1 MAVFRESVPR
11 DLPGKAMELN
21 WTLILLLILLGAA
34 GVGMLYSVGGGSWEP
49 WAARHAMRFGLG
61 FCAMLVIAMFPPR
74 FWMGVAYPIYV
85 IALLLLVGAEV
96 AGATV
101 NGSQRWLDIGPIR
114 LQPSEIMKIA
124 LVFALARFYH
134 DLPVEKVSRLGGL
147 LVPAALIGMP
157 AVLIAM
163 QPDLGTTLLLVA
175 TGGSVVFLAGLSWW
189 VIGLGGVAG
198 LAGGIVFYFNFL
210 HDYQRDRIMTMFN
223 PDADPLGAGYQILQ
237 SKIALGSGGFT
248 GKGFMEGT
256 QSQLEY
262 LPEKQ
267 TDFIFT
273 ILGEEF
279 GFVGGLVIL
288 TVYALILA
296 NTVAIATS
304 CKSTFL
310 RLTTMGVATTFG
322 LYVMI
327 NVGMVMG
334 TLPVVGVPLPMISY
348 GGTVMLAVLAGFGLI
363 LGAHIHR
370 NAEPPASVGLFG

>member
-1 MAVFRESVPR
+1 MAVFRESVPP
-11 DLPGKAMELN
+11 DLPGKMMELN
-21 WTLILLLILLGAA
+21 WTLVLLLVLLGAA
-34 GVGMLYSVGGGSWEP
+34 GVGMLYSVGGGDWEP
-49 WAARHAMRFGLG
+49 WAARHAMRFGVG
-61 FCAMLVIAMFPPR
+61 FVIMLVIAMFPPR

-85 IALLLLVGAEV
+85 VALILLIGAEFF
-96 AGATV
+96 GAVV

-134 DLPVEKVSRLGGL
+134 DLPTERVSQLGGL
-147 LVPAALIGMP
+147 LVPAALIGIP
-157 AVLIAM
+157 AVLILK

-175 TGGSVVFLAGLSWW
+175 TGGAVVFLAGLSWKIIVPA
-189 VIGLGGVAG
+189 VIASV
-198 LAGGIVFYFNFL
+198 AGGIGFFSYGL
-210 HDYQRDRIMTMFN
+210 EDYQRQRILTMFS
-223 PDADPLGAGYQILQ
+223 PDSDPLGAGYQILQ

-256 QSQLEY
+256 QSQLDY

-370 NAEPPASVGLFG
+370 NADPPRGVGLFG

>member
-11 DLPGKAMELN
+11 DLRGKLMELN
-21 WTLILLLILLGAA
+21 WTLVLLLVLLGAA
-34 GVGMLYSVGGGSWEP
+34 GVGMLYSVAGGSWTP
-49 WAARHAMRFGLG
+49 WAVNHTIRFSVAFGG
-61 FCAMLVIAMFPPR
+61 MMVIAMFPPR
-74 FWMGVAYPIYV
+74 FWMGVAYPIYLL
-85 IALLLLVGAEV
+85 ALILLVGVEF
-96 AGATV
+96 AGVTI

-114 LQPSEIMKIA
+114 FQPSEMMKLA
-124 LVFALARFYH
+124 VVFALARFYH
-134 DLPVEKVSRLGGL
+134 DLPMEKVSSLGGL
-147 LVPAALIGMP
+147 IVPAALIGLP
-157 AVLIAM
+157 ALLIAK

-175 TGGSVVFLAGLSWW
+175 TGGAVVYLAGLSWKII
-189 VIGLGGVAG
+189 VPAAVAG
-198 LAGGIVFYFNFL
+198 LVGGIGFFRYGL
-210 HDYQRDRIMTMFN
+210 QEYQRERIMTMFN

-279 GFVGGLVIL
+279 GFVGGLVVLAIYVL
-288 TVYALILA
+288 VLA
-296 NTVAIATS
+296 NTVAIAVS
-304 CKSTFL
+304 CKSVFL
-310 RLTTMGVATTFG
+310 RLLCMGVATTFA
-322 LYVMI
+322 LYVII

-334 TLPVVGVPLPMISY
+334 ALPVVGVPLPLISY
-348 GGTVMLAVLAGFGLI
+348 GGTVMMAVLAGFGLI

-370 NAEPPASVGLFG
+370 NAEPPRGAGLFG